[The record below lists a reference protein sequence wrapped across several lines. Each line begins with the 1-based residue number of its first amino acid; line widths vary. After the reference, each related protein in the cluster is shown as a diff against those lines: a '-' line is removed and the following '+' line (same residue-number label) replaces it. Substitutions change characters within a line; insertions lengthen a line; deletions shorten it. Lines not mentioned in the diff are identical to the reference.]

1 MRPENGNTQQMQQEL
16 QRKLHGKLLLLI
28 DQLNVDDL
36 SKEFYQVNR
45 KQWASHDKV
54 IWVNE
59 YLY

>member
-36 SKEFYQVNR
+36 RKEFY
-45 KQWASHDKV
+45 
-54 IWVNE
+54 
-59 YLY
+59 